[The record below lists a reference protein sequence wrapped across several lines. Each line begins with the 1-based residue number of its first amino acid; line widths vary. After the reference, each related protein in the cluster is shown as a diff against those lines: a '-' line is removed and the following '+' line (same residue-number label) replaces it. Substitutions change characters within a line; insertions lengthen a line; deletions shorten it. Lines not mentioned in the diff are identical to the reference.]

1 MYLTKEVKK
10 EIFVKYGNSNINTGN
25 VVCQISLFTFR
36 INYLSNYL
44 KIHKKDINTKR
55 ALVKIV
61 GKRRKLLRYIEK
73 VDKDTYKYTI
83 KELGIRK

>member
-1 MYLTKEVKK
+1 MYLTKKIKK
-10 EIFVKYGNSNINTGN
+10 EIFIKYGNSDIDTGN
-25 VVCQISLFTFR
+25 VKCQISLFTFR
-36 INYLSNYL
+36 INYLSDYL

-61 GKRRKLLRYIEK
+61 GKRKKLLRYIENI
-73 VDKDTYKYTI
+73 DKDVYKYTI